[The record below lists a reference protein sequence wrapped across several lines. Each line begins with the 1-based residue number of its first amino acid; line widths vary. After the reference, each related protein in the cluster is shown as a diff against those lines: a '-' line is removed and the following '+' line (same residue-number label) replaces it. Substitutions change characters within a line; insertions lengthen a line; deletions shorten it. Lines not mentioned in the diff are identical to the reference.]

1 MSSLM
6 PRHRKPDQNQ
16 DIEDD
21 EVDLDEMLLDETMWV
36 WHMNTFNDFQHSKER
51 QKRQKSEYSSK

>member
-21 EVDLDEMLLDETMWV
+21 EVDLDEMLLDETM
-36 WHMNTFNDFQHSKER
+36 
-51 QKRQKSEYSSK
+51 